1 MCLQIQQIAYKITV
15 TLNSDSRSE
24 IEAVRWVVAR
34 RAVIGLL
41 FMVALSLSMLRYS
54 SYLSHASE
62 KEARREKEEHEALR
76 KAGGTI
82 DGAMGPDAA
91 EILAAN

>member
-1 MCLQIQQIAYKITV
+1 M

-34 RAVIGLL
+34 RAVLGLV
-41 FMVALSLSMLRYS
+41 FMVALSLATLRYS
-54 SYLSHASE
+54 TYVSHASE
-62 KEARREKEEHEALR
+62 KEAQREKEEHEALR
-76 KAGGTI
+76 KSGGKI